1 MVAPACVGVNNVVGV
16 EVAAGCVTN
25 ELSKD
30 VGVAV
35 NMGGGETRI
44 VVGVGRASKTGA

>member
-1 MVAPACVGVNNVVGV
+1 MGVKKLVGV
-16 EVAAGCVTN
+16 ELAAGCVTN
-25 ELSKD
+25 ELNNE

-35 NMGGGETRI
+35 NGGGGVVGA